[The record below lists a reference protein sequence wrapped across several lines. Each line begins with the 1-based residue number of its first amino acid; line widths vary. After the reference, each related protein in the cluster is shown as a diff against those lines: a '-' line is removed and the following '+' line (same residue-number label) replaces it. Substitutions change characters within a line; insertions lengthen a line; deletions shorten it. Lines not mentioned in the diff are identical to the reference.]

1 MDGWVNGWKGGKE
14 GDREGKKRKERNR
27 KFTGDLRSAT
37 YTCGGS
43 SKKLTP

>member
-1 MDGWVNGWKGGKE
+1 MGGKVVR
-14 GDREGKKRKERNR
+14 RETGRGKKRKERNR